1 MNIQAKKYKLIK
13 WITNIQ
19 DSKLIDKLVKIADET
34 DWWDEISEP
43 EKTSIEKGLK
53 DLEEEKVIYHS
64 EAKKIYEKYL

>member
-1 MNIQAKKYKLIK
+1 MNIQAKKYRLIE

-34 DWWDEISEP
+34 DWWDEISGA

-53 DLEEEKVIYHS
+53 DLEEGKVVYHS
-64 EAKKIYEKYL
+64 EAKKVYEKYL

>member
-1 MNIQAKKYKLIK
+1 MNIQAKKYKLIE

-34 DWWDEISEP
+34 DWWDEISGA

-53 DLEEEKVIYHS
+53 DLEEGKVVYHS

>member
-1 MNIQAKKYKLIK
+1 MNIQAKKYKLIE

-19 DSKLIDKLVKIADET
+19 DSKLIDKLVKIADKT
-34 DWWDEISEP
+34 DWWDEISGA

-53 DLEEEKVIYHS
+53 DLEEGKVVYHS